1 MTDNTVTLPALIQ
14 VGPVTAK
21 VCSWSSQ
28 EGQPDHRPRSHTS
41 FTWLSTPCPQR
52 LQSPSNRPTGPLL
65 TFRPSGGSAGIAVTP
80 GQPWKPGRSH
90 STECAFGKELQ
101 AVEGKQSRMRVAGVN
116 NRLC

>member
-1 MTDNTVTLPALIQ
+1 M
-14 VGPVTAK
+14 TAK

-65 TFRPSGGSAGIAVTP
+65 TFRPSGGSAGIAATP
-80 GQPWKPGRSH
+80 CWPERQGSTILTKGAFCKKCCTYLCDAKGGQAEVLIGQR
-90 STECAFGKELQ
+90 TFRVVVGELQ
-101 AVEGKQSRMRVAGVN
+101 PA
-116 NRLC
+116 

>member
-41 FTWLSTPCPQR
+41 FTWLSTLCPQCP
-52 LQSPSNRPTGPLL
+52 QSPSNRRLAHSLPFAPRAAASASPQPLAGP
-65 TFRPSGGSAGIAVTP
+65 RGRIAHSRQNALFV
-80 GQPWKPGRSH
+80 RS
-90 STECAFGKELQ
+90 EL
-101 AVEGKQSRMRVAGVN
+101 AH
-116 NRLC
+116 RLV